1 MLSNNSIWV
10 IIGKIVWLDY
20 YYQRLS
26 TYLFIYFTVEIEI
39 LFWLANL
46 NFIWNYVDKL
56 IQEGLVS
63 SLIDPGINRY
73 FRWILDFNG
82 FFFVSVKVNPAERK
96 QRFNFDFQM
105 GSVLMDFRGK
115 SIRTESIYGKRKQ
128 ARSECTFCILNRCT
142 ADRKQFRSIVISG
155 TSRECAGDMICFSS
169 K

>member
-26 TYLFIYFTVEIEI
+26 TYLFISFTVEIEI

-63 SLIDPGINRY
+63 FLMDLGINRY

-96 QRFNFDFQM
+96 QRFNFDFSDGFGPDGFSWEIHQDRIHLRKKETRPKWM
-105 GSVLMDFRGK
+105 HVLYPQSMHRWPQTVSKYCNIGDFKRG
-115 SIRTESIYGKRKQ
+115 RRWY
-128 ARSECTFCILNRCT
+128 
-142 ADRKQFRSIVISG
+142 
-155 TSRECAGDMICFSS
+155 DMLQL
-169 K
+169 